1 MCEILSTWGGRVG
14 VGFVMEVLGAYLKV
28 VAFLGI
34 AAKSG
39 GGHSRL
45 RFLVGNLVG
54 FLQVK
59 APKV

>member
-1 MCEILSTWGGRVG
+1 MG

-45 RFLVGNLVG
+45 RFLVGNPVG